1 MLSLYPIRF
10 YFLSQEVEQVVF
22 GAVASWKN
30 ILRFAYMTR
39 RTRTAFFNVLK
50 AFLGD
55 FQH

>member
-10 YFLSQEVEQVVF
+10 YLLSQEAEQVIL

-39 RTRTAFFNVLK
+39 RARTAFFNVLK
-50 AFLGD
+50 AFLGN

>member
-10 YFLSQEVEQVVF
+10 YLLFQEAEQVIL